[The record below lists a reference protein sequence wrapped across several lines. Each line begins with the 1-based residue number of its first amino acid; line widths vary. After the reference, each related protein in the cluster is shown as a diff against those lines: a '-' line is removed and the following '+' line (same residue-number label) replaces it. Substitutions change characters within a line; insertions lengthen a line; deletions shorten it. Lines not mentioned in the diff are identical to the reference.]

1 MDCAKRRKIN
11 EAQVKDPSV
20 TIEETNNMA
29 MIEIKGDR
37 QPVGVFANKKPFQTT
52 KINLLKGDLI
62 YIFTYGFPDQFGGP
76 QGKKLKYQTFK
87 KLLLSSAHL
96 GMLEQKEMLANTLAQ
111 WQREFEQTD
120 DICVIGVRV

>member
-1 MDCAKRRKIN
+1 
-11 EAQVKDPSV
+11 
-20 TIEETNNMA
+20 
-29 MIEIKGDR
+29 
-37 QPVGVFANKKPFQTT
+37 
-52 KINLLKGDLI
+52 LLKGDLI
-62 YIFTYGFPDQFGGP
+62 YIFTDGFPDQFGGP
-76 QGKKLKYQTFK
+76 KGKKLKYQTFK